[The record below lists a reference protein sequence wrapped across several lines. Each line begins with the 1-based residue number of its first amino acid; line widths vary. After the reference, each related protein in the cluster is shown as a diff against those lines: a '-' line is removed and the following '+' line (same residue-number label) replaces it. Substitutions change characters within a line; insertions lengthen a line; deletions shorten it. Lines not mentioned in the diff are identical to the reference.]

1 MLLELVHFWRM
12 TRKQVGF
19 TLTAVFVLTL
29 GIAANTTIFAIINAV
44 LLKPLPYYQPD
55 SLVRIS
61 LDSER
66 RGIQDSELSLTRYE
80 QIRDSTQ
87 TLAAFAAFVPENFT
101 LSIHDDPEQLQG
113 VRISANFLSLLGVK
127 PQVGRGFR
135 DTEDVRG
142 GPEVAMVSDALWRRQ
157 LGAQKEVIGSAVRLN
172 SKVYTVIG
180 VLPATF
186 QFPYPETDVWVT
198 KIAEQP
204 DMKYGTPAT
213 VGYLTGFA
221 RVKQG
226 VSLDQAR
233 AEMDTLSRRYGLEHS
248 GNFDTDPSTIVRVV
262 KIRDKIV
269 QNVRP
274 ALLVLFGSVIFVL
287 LIACANVASLL
298 LTRAVSRAHE
308 FALRTALGAARG
320 TLFRQLMLESLLLAL
335 ASSICGVLLAQLG
348 LHAVMLASADKLPS
362 TGEIVIDKQVLL
374 FALALAI
381 GTSVVFG
388 LFPWLHA
395 ARPDLATILRE
406 HRTAGKPSRKV
417 VGINARSLLVVGQVA
432 MSIVLLIGAGL
443 MIGSFARLRKVELGF
458 EPSNLLTMQVVL
470 PPSRYETDR
479 TKGVFYQQLTER
491 IATLPNVRG
500 VAVAASLPTARPI
513 QFPIQVAG
521 QTLVNVGERPRGR
534 WQAISPSYF
543 HTMGIPLR
551 RGREFTE
558 RDNTDSPWV
567 VIINESLAHRFWR
580 EYPNGQDPV
589 GHHMLFGPD
598 NSISAEIV
606 GIVADVHEA
615 TLDAET
621 GPEAYMALAQRC
633 PQTMNL
639 MVRTVGEPRSFA
651 NVVRAQVIGIDADQP
666 VSKVRTMTE
675 VLESSIGP
683 QRLTVLIL
691 SFFAVVAVV
700 LAAVGIYGVI
710 SYSVTQRTQEL
721 GVRLALGAK
730 RGDLLRLVLRQGLGL
745 AVVGVAIGMSGA
757 FILTRVLSRLLFQ
770 VSATDPATFLGITVL
785 FMLVTL
791 AASYIPARRAMGID
805 PIIALR

>member
-1 MLLELVHFWRM
+1 
-12 TRKQVGF
+12 
-19 TLTAVFVLTL
+19 
-29 GIAANTTIFAIINAV
+29 
-44 LLKPLPYYQPD
+44 
-55 SLVRIS
+55 
-61 LDSER
+61 
-66 RGIQDSELSLTRYE
+66 
-80 QIRDSTQ
+80 
-87 TLAAFAAFVPENFT
+87 
-101 LSIHDDPEQLQG
+101 
-113 VRISANFLSLLGVK
+113 
-127 PQVGRGFR
+127 
-135 DTEDVRG
+135 
-142 GPEVAMVSDALWRRQ
+142 
-157 LGAQKEVIGSAVRLN
+157 
-172 SKVYTVIG
+172 
-180 VLPATF
+180 
-186 QFPYPETDVWVT
+186 
-198 KIAEQP
+198 
-204 DMKYGTPAT
+204 
-213 VGYLTGFA
+213 
-221 RVKQG
+221 
-226 VSLDQAR
+226 
-233 AEMDTLSRRYGLEHS
+233 
-248 GNFDTDPSTIVRVV
+248 
-262 KIRDKIV
+262 
-269 QNVRP
+269 
-274 ALLVLFGSVIFVL
+274 
-287 LIACANVASLL
+287 
-298 LTRAVSRAHE
+298 
-308 FALRTALGAARG
+308 
-320 TLFRQLMLESLLLAL
+320 
-335 ASSICGVLLAQLG
+335 
-348 LHAVMLASADKLPS
+348 MLASADKLPS

>member
-1 MLLELVHFWRM
+1 
-12 TRKQVGF
+12 
-19 TLTAVFVLTL
+19 
-29 GIAANTTIFAIINAV
+29 
-44 LLKPLPYYQPD
+44 
-55 SLVRIS
+55 
-61 LDSER
+61 
-66 RGIQDSELSLTRYE
+66 
-80 QIRDSTQ
+80 
-87 TLAAFAAFVPENFT
+87 
-101 LSIHDDPEQLQG
+101 
-113 VRISANFLSLLGVK
+113 
-127 PQVGRGFR
+127 
-135 DTEDVRG
+135 
-142 GPEVAMVSDALWRRQ
+142 
-157 LGAQKEVIGSAVRLN
+157 
-172 SKVYTVIG
+172 
-180 VLPATF
+180 
-186 QFPYPETDVWVT
+186 
-198 KIAEQP
+198 
-204 DMKYGTPAT
+204 
-213 VGYLTGFA
+213 
-221 RVKQG
+221 
-226 VSLDQAR
+226 
-233 AEMDTLSRRYGLEHS
+233 
-248 GNFDTDPSTIVRVV
+248 
-262 KIRDKIV
+262 
-269 QNVRP
+269 
-274 ALLVLFGSVIFVL
+274 
-287 LIACANVASLL
+287 
-298 LTRAVSRAHE
+298 
-308 FALRTALGAARG
+308 
-320 TLFRQLMLESLLLAL
+320 
-335 ASSICGVLLAQLG
+335 
-348 LHAVMLASADKLPS
+348 
-362 TGEIVIDKQVLL
+362 
-374 FALALAI
+374 
-381 GTSVVFG
+381 
-388 LFPWLHA
+388 
-395 ARPDLATILRE
+395 
-406 HRTAGKPSRKV
+406 
-417 VGINARSLLVVGQVA
+417 
-432 MSIVLLIGAGL
+432 